1 MIKRIITATVALAV
15 FIPTLIFSD
24 TWVFPLVI
32 SFLSALGCF
41 ELISCVG
48 QKKNLLILIPVL
60 TYAASFPLLMR
71 YMNYLWFSPEQML
84 PEFMKLAIGVTMVLM
99 LYVFSVSVFMNNKI
113 SITETGIILAGCIY
127 IVAAFT
133 SIIYIRDKLEFGQY
147 IFLMIFMC
155 AWITDSFAYFVGKF
169 IGKHKLIPA
178 VSPKKT
184 IEGAI
189 GGVVGCVISTVLFG
203 VIMENLI
210 LDGERANYLVLVI
223 SGIFIS
229 VVSQTGDLIMS
240 LIKRHYNIKDYGK
253 IFPGHGGILD
263 RFDSVI
269 SVSMMIAFICTYFN
283 LFT

>member
-189 GGVVGCVISTVLFG
+189 GGVIGCVISTVLFG